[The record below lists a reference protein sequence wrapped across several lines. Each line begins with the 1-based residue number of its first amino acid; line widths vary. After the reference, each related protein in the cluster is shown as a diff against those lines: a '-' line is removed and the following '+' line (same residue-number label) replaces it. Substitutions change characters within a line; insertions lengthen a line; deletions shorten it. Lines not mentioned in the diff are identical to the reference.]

1 VRDDRERLLDVV
13 EAIERIDRYA
23 ARGRAE
29 FEANELVQ
37 VWIVRHLE
45 IIGEAVRGITPE
57 LQSRHP
63 EVPWRQF
70 AALRNVLAHEY
81 FDIDLDE
88 VWAII
93 DTELPDFRASVTAI
107 LGEL

>member
-1 VRDDRERLLDVV
+1 MRDDRERLLDVL
-13 EAIERIDRYA
+13 EAIERVEKYA
-23 ARGRAE
+23 DRGRAE

-37 VWIVRHLE
+37 VWVVRHLE
-45 IIGEAVRGITPE
+45 IIGEAVRGITPAV
-57 LQSRHP
+57 QSRHP
-63 EVPWRQF
+63 EVPWREV

-81 FDIDLDE
+81 FDIDPDE
-88 VWAII
+88 VWAVV